1 VSKRYVAV
9 LSTTCSGARHHQD
22 AAAAVLATVRG
33 KVVDE
38 VAWAVCR
45 EHGSRARGVPV
56 ALSGRTGPHP
66 PAAPALRP
74 SQGLG
79 NPIKGDALYGRSADR
94 LYLHAEEIVFTHP
107 TTGERVT
114 FRADS
119 HF

>member
-1 VSKRYVAV
+1 MAV
-9 LSTTCSGARHHQD
+9 LSHDLQVERGTIRLPLRPD
-22 AAAAVLATVRG
+22 LADRPRQ
-33 KVVDE
+33 VVDE
-38 VAWAVCR
+38 VHGRYAETRFERTGECR
-45 EHGSRARGVPV
+45 V
-56 ALSGRTGPHP
+56 ALWPLTGRTHQ
-66 PAAPALRP
+66 LRLHCAHR
-74 SQGLG
+74 QGLG